1 MLYLS
6 EMFNFPTMFAFYQTD
21 IGTLLHIAVNSY
33 SVGQTAT
40 IRRNVIVPKTS
51 PHQPCSVHDTNKK
64 HEQRS
69 KAPQKTLK
77 YQNQVLNHE
86 RGLPLFHV
94 AANE

>member
-1 MLYLS
+1 MLHLS

-21 IGTLLHIAVNSY
+21 IGALLHIAVNSY
-33 SVGQTAT
+33 SVGQP
-40 IRRNVIVPKTS
+40 VVPKTL
-51 PHQPCSVHDTNKK
+51 PHQPCSVHDANKK

-86 RGLPLFHV
+86 RVLPLFHV